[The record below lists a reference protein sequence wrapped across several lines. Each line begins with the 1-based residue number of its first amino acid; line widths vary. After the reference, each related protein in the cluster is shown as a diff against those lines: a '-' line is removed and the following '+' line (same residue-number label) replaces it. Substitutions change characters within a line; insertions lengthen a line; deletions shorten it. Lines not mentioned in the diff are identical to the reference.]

1 MYLTV
6 HEVADRLRV
15 SHSSVYLLV
24 ESGRM
29 AHHRIGARRGA
40 IRISED
46 DLAAYLAEN
55 RQGQRSESPPAPPIS
70 LPTLKHIKLD
80 R

>member
-1 MYLTV
+1 VYLTV

-15 SHSSVYLLV
+15 SQSSVYLLV
-24 ESGRM
+24 ESGRL

-46 DLAAYLAEN
+46 DLTAYLAES
-55 RQGQRSESPPAPPIS
+55 RQDQRRESAAAPLISPPK
-70 LPTLKHIKLD
+70 LKHIKLD